1 MTNPA
6 VGFCFRYRW
15 LNNRMNAGDLGLLG
29 PRNLQEGREMSDDKM
44 GFKDAAEDAM
54 DRAKDKAGEMADAAS
69 EKAGELIDDVKG
81 AAAEVAAGSED
92 VTEDLTEAARQA
104 VEGIEKPE

>member
-54 DRAKDKAGEMADAAS
+54 DRAKDKAGE
-69 EKAGELIDDVKG
+69 LIDDVKG